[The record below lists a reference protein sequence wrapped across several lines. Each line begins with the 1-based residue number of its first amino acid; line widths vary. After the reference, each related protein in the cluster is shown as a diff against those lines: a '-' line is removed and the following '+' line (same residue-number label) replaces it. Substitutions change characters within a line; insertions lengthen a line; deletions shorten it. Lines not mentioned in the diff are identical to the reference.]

1 MIEVCD
7 TGLNDDQYWDLLE
20 YLKHDEVLWSDEN
33 KNDFYNV
40 ATKLAKKW
48 IEKWRSIGWQLCLLH
63 SKRTEDEL
71 ALITDVLNGGEA
83 KNVFPDFPASHS
95 GSS

>member
-1 MIEVCD
+1 MMTIE
-7 TGLNDDQYWDLLE
+7 E
-20 YLKHDEVLWSDEN
+20 YRAAILQ
-33 KNDFYNV
+33 
-40 ATKLAKKW
+40 A
-48 IEKWRSIGWQLCLLH
+48 LH

-83 KNVFPDFPASHS
+83 KNVFPDFPVSHS